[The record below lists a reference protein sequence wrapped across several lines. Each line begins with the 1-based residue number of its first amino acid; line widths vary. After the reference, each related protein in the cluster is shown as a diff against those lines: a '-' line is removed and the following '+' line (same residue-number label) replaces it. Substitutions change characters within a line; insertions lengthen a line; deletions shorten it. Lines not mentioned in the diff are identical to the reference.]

1 MENKKT
7 HLDGLAM
14 AILLVCCASW
24 GLQQIA
30 VKWIINDI
38 SPVMQAAIR
47 SSLAFFLIAFWIK
60 VRGKPIFEKD
70 GTLWWGIAAGLL
82 FGGEFMMIYWGLEY
96 TNASRAVV
104 FLYIAPFVVAV
115 GSQIL
120 FPQEKLN
127 RYQFFGLV
135 CSFLG
140 LIVAFGESL
149 TLPSEEMLQG
159 DLMLIAAAILW
170 GATTLLIKAGP
181 LANISPNKT
190 LLYQL
195 FVSALMLSAATYL
208 MGEPGIIHLS
218 DAAIFSMIYQ
228 TLWVCAITY
237 AAWFWMI
244 KHYPAPKLSSFSFL
258 TPLFGVFAG
267 VILLD
272 EPLTP
277 SLMIAMSLVAAGIY
291 LVNRKPKIKA
301 ELASQP

>member
-1 MENKKT
+1 MENSKT
-7 HLDGLAM
+7 HLDGFAM
-14 AILLVCCASW
+14 VILLVCCASW

-30 VKWIINDI
+30 IKWILADI

-82 FGGEFMMIYWGLEY
+82 FGGEFMMIYWGLEF

-127 RYQFFGLV
+127 RYQFFGLI

-159 DLMLIAAAILW
+159 DLMLIAAAALW

-181 LANISPNKT
+181 LAKISPNKT

-195 FVSALMLSAATYL
+195 FVSALMLSGATYL
-208 MGEPGIIHLS
+208 MGEPGIIRLS
-218 DAAIFSMIYQ
+218 NEAILSMIYQ

-258 TPLFGVFAG
+258 TPMFGVFAG
-267 VILLD
+267 VVLLD

-277 SLMIAMSLVAAGIY
+277 SLMIAMFLVAAGIF
-291 LVNRKPKIKA
+291 LVNRKQKIRA

>member
-159 DLMLIAAAILW
+159 DLMLIAAAVLW

-208 MGEPGIIHLS
+208 MGEPGIIRLS
-218 DAAIFSMIYQ
+218 DEAIFSMIYQ